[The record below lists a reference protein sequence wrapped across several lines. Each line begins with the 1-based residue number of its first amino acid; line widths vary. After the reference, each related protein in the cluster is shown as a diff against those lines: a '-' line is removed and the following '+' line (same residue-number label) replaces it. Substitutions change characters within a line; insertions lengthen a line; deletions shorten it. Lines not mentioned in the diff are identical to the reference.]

1 MVDGGRV
8 IKRSKTFIANELGG
22 GVQRPPEGVEIY

>member
-8 IKRSKTFIANELGG
+8 IIRNKPVIASELGG
-22 GVQRPPEGVEIY
+22 LRRPPEGVEIY